1 MRFLTLVITSL
12 STLLAC
18 NTVPAEMTTSPTT
31 STFPTSTVTTDEQQ
45 IIELLTTLFQAAD
58 DRDWNTVA
66 SIFADSVQMDY
77 SALGAEAAT
86 QSPRQIVDGW
96 KALLPGFDLTVHQPH
111 NFAVWVT
118 PRTTEPDPKA
128 RASATLDAL
137 AMHYLDGKDWTVFAG
152 YDTELIK
159 IGDDWKIAR
168 MRLSLYDQQGDTKLS
183 EAAARKAA
191 NSVPA
196 ERTVSAAH
204 LRHVDGMFAALE
216 QGEVDNWVAGF
227 AKDGI
232 QRMPMAPMG
241 FPETVTGYEGLR
253 KQYAPVA
260 SFDSQTYTREM
271 LPTTDPNT
279 IVVKYTGKIDVA
291 SGKDYNN
298 SYIGIF
304 EMNDDGKVQRFT
316 EYFNPTILANG
327 FPGAPPAH
335 YSVHPAGASPQNGV
349 QLKQVSFDSNG
360 DQLQGHLFLPPN
372 FDQTKQY
379 PAVVVTGSWTS
390 VKEQMPDEYASLLAK
405 DGFVTLTFDFRGFG
419 ESEGQPRAYEDS
431 ERKIED
437 IQSALTYLEQH
448 SAVDAEALSGLGVCA
463 SSGYM
468 AHAAARDPRI
478 KQVAL
483 VAPWL
488 HNPEM
493 TEMLYGNRPGGR
505 EGLLK
510 LGQDATTTFE
520 ITGEIRYDQ
529 SVSELNKMAA
539 MYVPGG
545 AFPYYL
551 DPAMGAGAHYANKWA
566 VMSWVPWLTF
576 DAISVAEDIHVP
588 VHIVHSE
595 SGAVP
600 DGAKAFID
608 KLPSKPTVHWLNDYN
623 QVELYYVPEAVTA
636 AMQYTGD
643 WLREQAR

>member
-1 MRFLTLVITSL
+1 MRLLTLIVVLL
-12 STLLAC
+12 STLMAC
-18 NTVPAEMTTSPTT
+18 NSTPAELTTAPATPAASTT
-31 STFPTSTVTTDEQQ
+31 AVVSDKQQ
-45 IIELLTTLFQAAD
+45 IVELLTTLFQATD
-58 DRDWNTVA
+58 DRDWTTVA
-66 SIFADSVQMDY
+66 SLFTDSVQMDY
-77 SALGAEAAT
+77 SALGAEAT
-86 QSPRQIVDGW
+86 TRSPQQIVNSW
-96 KALLPGFDLTVHQPH
+96 KAILPGFDLTVHQPH

-118 PRTTEPDPKA
+118 PLTTEPEPKT

-137 AMHYLDGKDWTVFAG
+137 ATHYLDGKDWTVFAG

-159 IGDDWKIAR
+159 ENDAWKIAR
-168 MRLSLYDQQGDTKLS
+168 IRLSLYDQKGDTKLS
-183 EAAARKAA
+183 EAAARRAA
-191 NSVPA
+191 NPSPA
-196 ERTVSAAH
+196 ERSTNEVGVRSID
-204 LRHVDGMFAALE
+204 RMFAALE
-216 QGEVDNWVAGF
+216 EGDVDTWINGF
-227 AKDGI
+227 ASDGV
-232 QRMPMAPMG
+232 QRMPLAPRG
-241 FPETVTGYEGLR
+241 FPEKVSGHDGLR

-260 SFDSQTYTREM
+260 NFDSQAYAREF
-271 LPTTDPNT
+271 LPTADQNT
-279 IVVKYTGKIDVA
+279 IVAKYTGKINVA
-291 SGKDYNN
+291 PDKEYNN
-298 SYIGIF
+298 NYIGIF
-304 EMNDDGKVQRFT
+304 ELNDEGKVQHFT
-316 EYFNPTILANG
+316 EYFNPNILANG

-335 YSVHPAGASPQNGV
+335 YSVHPAGASPNSGV
-349 QLKQVSFDSNG
+349 QLNEVSFDSGG
-360 DQLQGHLFLPPN
+360 DQLKGHLFLPPN
-372 FDQTKQY
+372 FNKNKKY

-405 DGFVTLTFDFRGFG
+405 DGFITLTFDFRGFG

-437 IQSALTYLEQH
+437 IQSALTFLGKH
-448 SAVDAEALSGLGVCA
+448 SAVDAESLSGLGVCA

-510 LGQDATTTFE
+510 LGREAAAAFE
-520 ITGEIRYDQ
+520 QTGEIQYDQ

-551 DPAMGAGAHYANKWA
+551 DPAMGAGPEYANQWA

-576 DAISVAEDIHVP
+576 DAISVAERIDVP

-595 SGAVP
+595 NGAVP
-600 DGAKAFID
+600 DGAKSFIEN
-608 KLPSKPTVHWLNDYN
+608 LPNEPTVHWLNDYN

-636 AMQYTGD
+636 AMQHTGE
-643 WLREQAR
+643 WLRGQAK